1 MNNLGYSTGDIAL
14 GDFTRA
20 IKILKKHPFHAI
32 KLSALRINEVEPLIN
47 ALPQLDLSSYKYVSF
62 HAPSAFA
69 ESDEEHLVS
78 LLQKLP
84 VTWPIVLHPDTIH
97 DFSLWKVLADRL
109 AIENMDRRKSTGRSV
124 IELRKIFT
132 YLPTAKMC
140 LDIGH
145 ARQVDSSMIET
156 FLLLTEFRDKI
167 VQLHVSEV
175 DTSSRHDV
183 LSIAA
188 QMAFRQLRPFIP
200 QNAAI
205 IVESRVSEPDID
217 REAESVANTLTVPS
231 AIPLMADG

>member
-1 MNNLGYSTGDIAL
+1 MNNLGYSTGAIAL

-20 IKILKKHPFHAI
+20 IQILKAHHFHAI
-32 KLSALRINEVEPLIN
+32 ELSALRINEVEPLIS
-47 ALPQLDLSSYKYVSF
+47 ALPQLDLSNYKYISF

-69 ESDEEHLVS
+69 ESDEKHLVS

-84 VTWPIVLHPDTIH
+84 VTWPIVLHPDAIH
-97 DFSLWKVLADRL
+97 DFSIWKVLSARL

-124 IELRKIFT
+124 QELRKIFA

-145 ARQVDSSMIET
+145 ARQVDSSMIEA
-156 FLLLTEFRDKI
+156 FLLLEEFRDKI
-167 VQLHVSEV
+167 VQVHVSEV

-188 QMAFRQLRPFIP
+188 QMAFRQLRSFIP

-205 IVESRVSEPDID
+205 IVESRVSEQDID
-217 REAESVANTLTVPS
+217 REAESVANTL
-231 AIPLMADG
+231 AAPLVVSSGD